1 MKKRVLK
8 IDVTNLSKKEVMK
21 KAGDILYRLKYKKDR
36 PIEPKG
42 WWPK

>member
-8 IDVTNLSKKEVMK
+8 IDVTKLSKKEILK
-21 KAGDILYRLKYKKDR
+21 KVSDILYQLKYKKAR
-36 PIEPKG
+36 PLEPKG